1 VVRLLGVC
9 TREQPLTMIIEYMS
23 NGSLKDFLT
32 ASKPTLDGVLEILPH
47 EMAGFCRDVAAG
59 MAFLTQHKFVHRDL
73 AARYMVFCRF
83 YDFFSFFLE
92 LLHDVAHLETA
103 WSRMIKW

>member
-1 VVRLLGVC
+1 MVRLLGVC

-47 EMAGFCRDVAAG
+47 EMAGFCRDVGAG
-59 MAFLTQHKFVHRDL
+59 MAFLSQHKFVHRDL
-73 AARYMVFCRF
+73 AARCVVVFWLYYNLCYVLRF
-83 YDFFSFFLE
+83 YMQKLSCLARSSGKDL
-92 LLHDVAHLETA
+92 
-103 WSRMIKW
+103 